1 MTKQPTTAEPRPKLK
16 GIVHALGACGFIPLI
31 LGIHDLAANERL
43 KLGVV
48 IYGCSLV
55 GLLTVSAAYH
65 GLPWPAGLHR
75 HLRRL
80 DRSMIYMLIA
90 GTMTPVCL
98 GFHTIIPTWFFSMIW
113 IGAAA
118 GVILSVGW
126 PEGTQ
131 TIPEH
136 LLCHLWAL
144 CARTATDTDFGLRHH
159 PGHFDPARQPRVHHR
174 RVHLCAR
181 EAESLALEPSNTTNS
196 FIPMWFARPIYIS
209 KPLSKSVWSLVLDV
223 EGETP

>member
-1 MTKQPTTAEPRPKLK
+1 MTTLPTTLEPRPKLK

-65 GLPWPAGLHR
+65 GLPWPAGLRR

-98 GFHTIIPTWFFSMIW
+98 GFHTIIPTWIFSMIW

-118 GVILSVGW
+118 GVILAVGW
-126 PEGTQ
+126 PEAPKRYLSMCYV
-131 TIPEH
+131 I
-136 LLCHLWAL
+136 
-144 CARTATDTDFGLRHH
+144 FGLFALGLLPTLILACGIIPVILILLGGLVYIIGAFIYVREKPNLW
-159 PGHFDPARQPRVHHR
+159 PGTFEYHELFHTLVVCAAYLHFKAIEQV
-174 RVHLCAR
+174 C
-181 EAESLALEPSNTTNS
+181 
-196 FIPMWFARPIYIS
+196 
-209 KPLSKSVWSLVLDV
+209 LVV
-223 EGETP
+223 GP